1 MISSSLLFL
10 IWFSTK
16 PGQAQCCV
24 CDCHGCPPRA
34 RGKMNMKE
42 KRGKVIP
49 EIPEEEGGRGRVR
62 PWTMVD
68 HGAIAMDHCH
78 GGLNANHHR
87 LTTMA
92 RRGAWRMAHGA
103 TPERKERGKRG
114 KRTNNRVSEV
124 GGATLRES
132 SLICMKDRSER

>member
-1 MISSSLLFL
+1 
-10 IWFSTK
+10 
-16 PGQAQCCV
+16 
-24 CDCHGCPPRA
+24 
-34 RGKMNMKE
+34 MKE

-92 RRGAWRMAHGA
+92 RRGAWRMAQHQ
-103 TPERKERGKRG
+103 RGKKEG
-114 KRTNNRVSEV
+114 KEGKEQTTE
-124 GGATLRES
+124 
-132 SLICMKDRSER
+132 

>member
-1 MISSSLLFL
+1 
-10 IWFSTK
+10 
-16 PGQAQCCV
+16 
-24 CDCHGCPPRA
+24 
-34 RGKMNMKE
+34 MKE

-78 GGLNANHHR
+78 GGLNANHHS

-92 RRGAWRMAHGA
+92 ARRMAHGA
-103 TPERKERGKRG
+103 WRNTREERKREKRE
-114 KRTNNRVSEV
+114 KNKQQSE
-124 GGATLRES
+124 
-132 SLICMKDRSER
+132 